1 MVERKCFPAL
11 KDSVMDW
18 LGLLTFSWP
27 ESISV
32 REEKGIQDAVLGLSH
47 QYSFTSNAVYTF
59 YHDRI
64 CFGWTRA

>member
-1 MVERKCFPAL
+1 
-11 KDSVMDW
+11 MDW